1 MCVYV
6 YPIKSSSTLTSYLF
20 LLMILAYQQM
30 TMRLKDC
37 NKKDAQKMWSSTP
50 GALIFRTRTHQSF
63 SQEGKER
70 KERCTSQPKKVRDLS
85 HVLLLHFKHY
95 HRLSS
100 LFLPCLLLLFHLS
113 KLVVSLLR
121 YLSPAS
127 ASASATAASAGVKRV
142 SNQGATPTSVYI

>member
-6 YPIKSSSTLTSYLF
+6 YPMKSSSTLTSYLF

-50 GALIFRTRTHQSF
+50 EALIFRTRTHQSF

-85 HVLLLHFKHY
+85 HVLLLHFKHH

-100 LFLPCLLLLFHLS
+100 LLFLPCLLLLLHLS
-113 KLVVSLLR
+113 KHSAVSLLR

-127 ASASATAASAGVKRV
+127 AAASAGVKRV
-142 SNQGATPTSVYI
+142 SNQGATLTSVYI

>member
-6 YPIKSSSTLTSYLF
+6 YPMKSSSALTSYLF

-50 GALIFRTRTHQSF
+50 EALIFRTRTHQNF

-70 KERCTSQPKKVRDLS
+70 KRFTSQPKKVRDLS
-85 HVLLLHFKHY
+85 HVLLLHFKHH

-100 LFLPCLLLLFHLS
+100 LLFLPCLLLLHLS
-113 KLVVSLLR
+113 KPVVSLLR

-127 ASASATAASAGVKRV
+127 AAAAAAASAGVKRV
-142 SNQGATPTSVYI
+142 SNQGATLTSVYI